1 MQPEILRVKNVD
13 VDLAKRRVLTDA
25 NLVANQ
31 GEMVSVIGANGAGKT
46 TLIRAIL
53 GLVPHSGEILISG
66 QLPAKAYKMVGY
78 VPQRHEFAWDFPISV
93 SNAVLSARSRQIGW
107 FRMAKK
113 HDYRAVKIAL
123 EKVKMSDLADRPV
136 GELSGGQRQRVLLAR
151 ALATYPKLLILDEPF
166 TGIDMPTQEMLTEM
180 FEELRAEGMTILMA
194 THDLAQAMETSD
206 KVALVNKTVVAYGTP
221 DEVRNATVWSRTF
234 GVSPTSTILR
244 NAGVLVSEAIA
255 C

>member
-1 MQPEILRVKNVD
+1 M
-13 VDLAKRRVLTDA
+13 
-25 NLVANQ
+25 
-31 GEMVSVIGANGAGKT
+31 
-46 TLIRAIL
+46 
-53 GLVPHSGEILISG
+53 
-66 QLPAKAYKMVGY
+66 
-78 VPQRHEFAWDFPISV
+78 
-93 SNAVLSARSRQIGW
+93 
-107 FRMAKK
+107 
-113 HDYRAVKIAL
+113 
-123 EKVKMSDLADRPV
+123 
-136 GELSGGQRQRVLLAR
+136 LAR